1 MEHAPL
7 KERRRWGVLVWH
19 ILPPVHQLMP
29 DRAASL
35 SQHGW
40 YAKPGQVPKTANFP
54 LLKARWVCSFPL
66 LQSLGYS
73 LCLSIGLE
81 DVLAHTEALTKS
93 VQQVLNDSQ
102 QSLSLPN
109 MKCLY

>member
-7 KERRRWGVLVWH
+7 KEGRRWGVLVWH

-66 LQSLGYS
+66 LQSLG
-73 LCLSIGLE
+73 LE

-93 VQQVLNDSQ
+93 IQQALNDSQ

-109 MKCLY
+109 VKRLY